1 MQPSFSLLLSPSS
14 FCEAIMIKDLKIAV
28 IGAGVMGEAMI
39 GGLLKKELITPSQI
53 IATEPRPERR
63 VELQER
69 FPGLRAIDDNIEAA
83 RWAQVVLF
91 AIKPQTLPKVLP
103 ELRGAIGE
111 GDLAISIV
119 AGATL
124 RQFTEGLEHPAVV
137 RSMPNTPAQIG
148 EGMTVWTASRAVTD
162 QQRGWAKTILGAAG
176 KELFV
181 DDETYLDM
189 STAING
195 TGPAYIFMMLEAMI
209 DAGVHM
215 GLPRYMAEE
224 LVHQTM
230 LGSVRYAIETGV
242 HAAQLRNAV
251 TSPGGTTASAMY
263 ELEKGGI
270 RTVLTDA
277 IWAAY
282 RRSVELGK
290 PK

>member
-1 MQPSFSLLLSPSS
+1 
-14 FCEAIMIKDLKIAV
+14 MIKDLKIAV

-39 GGLLKKELITPSQI
+39 GGLLKNELIAPDQV
-53 IATEPRPERR
+53 IATEPRSERR
-63 VELQER
+63 AELQAK
-69 FPGLRAIDDNIEAA
+69 FPGLRAVEDNIEAA
-83 RWAQVVLF
+83 HWAQVVLF
-91 AIKPQTLPKVLP
+91 AVKPQTLPKILP
-103 ELRGAIGE
+103 ELRGALGP

-124 RQFTEGLEHPAVV
+124 RQFTEGLEHPAVA

-148 EGMTVWTASRAVTD
+148 EGMTVWTATHDVSE
-162 QQRGWAKTILGAAG
+162 QQRGWVKTILGAAG
-176 KELFV
+176 KELYV

-230 LGSVRYAIETGV
+230 LGSVRYAIETGT

-251 TSPGGTTASAMY
+251 TSPGGTTAAAMY

-282 RRSVELGK
+282 RRSAELGK
-290 PK
+290 GK